1 MAQSQSGG
9 SGDMLLIAVLRASME
24 KKTGVTVY
32 LRGQTIAMVVT
43 SIGDNFVEGRNQQS
57 SRIVVRLASIDAAVA
72 V

>member
-1 MAQSQSGG
+1 
-9 SGDMLLIAVLRASME
+9 MLLIAVLRASME